1 LIQSKCDVVERE
13 SDDDYQL
20 VLRCR
25 PTGAHLFAFD
35 VLWDLD
41 FDATSN
47 RVRSTLS
54 FVCHPSAVLSEANSK
69 LVSGMEHR
77 FLQLVQQCG
86 LLRAIE
92 IMLELA
98 IV

>member
-1 LIQSKCDVVERE
+1 MRNKCDTVQQE

-41 FDATSN
+41 FDAASN
-47 RVRSTLS
+47 RVRSTLA
-54 FVCHPSAVLSEANSK
+54 FVCHPSRLFTSTNSK
-69 LVSGMEHR
+69 LANSMEHR
-77 FLQLVQQCG
+77 FLQLVQQSG
-86 LLRAIE
+86 LLRAVE
-92 IMLELA
+92 VMVELA

>member
-1 LIQSKCDVVERE
+1 MRNKCDIVQHD
-13 SDDDYQL
+13 SDDDFEL

-25 PTGAHLFAFD
+25 PTAAHLFAFD

-41 FDATSN
+41 FDAASN
-47 RVRSTLS
+47 RVRSTLA
-54 FVCHPSAVLSEANSK
+54 FACYPSPLFSSTNSK

-86 LLRAIE
+86 LLRAVE
-92 IMLELA
+92 IMVEMA